1 MGILS
6 SIGGAI
12 KDVFSGI
19 MSVFQPILEPIA
31 KALDSDLGKAIM
43 IGLSIFTLGTALVAA
58 QAMYAT
64 TMAASQSFVQAFVA
78 GGKQF
83 LTTMMTGEGFTGT
96 GPAPAPVAPTN
107 AVADASS
114 AALQTGGPPGLVGQT
129 GEAAANMSG
138 SMATGPGLT
147 GDVMQSAVTTAPGA
161 GPPTGGMPNLPPGG
175 TEEAATSAELLK
187 TAGGSGG
194 PIDGTDGGS
203 WLSKAKKAG
212 KGMVEEGGFLRSE
225 GGGQVVGSLISA
237 AGNYYTEKDR
247 QEFEDRIRRQWGN
260 PNDKG
265 IKSLRESEARVGRL
279 EGPSAQGAGRASRAT
294 ARNDPGATR
303 PQFNMPINAGAG
315 G

>member
-58 QAMYAT
+58 QAAYAAAT
-64 TMAASQSFVQAFVA
+64 AASQSFVSAFVA

-83 LTTMMTGEGFTGT
+83 LTTMMTGEGFAG
-96 GPAPAPVAPTN
+96 GGGAAPATTAAETAGQSMQAAAEGAGQALETG
-107 AVADASS
+107 AV
-114 AALQTGGPPGLVGQT
+114 PGLQGV
-129 GEAAANMSG
+129 EPAASG
-138 SMATGPGLT
+138 SMAMGPGPT

-161 GPPTGGMPNLPPGG
+161 GPPTGGMPNLPTGG
-175 TEEAATSAELLK
+175 TEEAANAAKLLEKTSSVDAK
-187 TAGGSGG
+187 AGSG
-194 PIDGTDGGS
+194 
-203 WLSKAKKAG
+203 WLTKAKEAG
-212 KGMVEEGGFLRSE
+212 KGMIEEGGFLRSE

-279 EGPSAQGAGRASRAT
+279 EGPSAQGAGRTSRAT
-294 ARNDPGATR
+294 ARNDPGSTR